1 MATIAMHTSMWMY
14 RLGKAKP
21 AQDLPMQT
29 KVEEDESSSWNMGVG
44 GNEHAGSRFGQIGQR
59 HGEEAGD
66 SPISSR
72 SLRGA
77 ADYNKSKRVPRSAAI
92 ESRDSFLVTSA
103 SNASNGSNGTK
114 GAKGAN
120 RANRAKRTNASDLAL
135 SDSQVA
141 PGNMI
146 EVAGAM
152 TGKEGGV

>member
-44 GNEHAGSRFGQIGQR
+44 GNEHAGSRFG
-59 HGEEAGD
+59 HEEAGD

-103 SNASNGSNGTK
+103 SSASNGSNGTK

>member
-1 MATIAMHTSMWMY
+1 
-14 RLGKAKP
+14 
-21 AQDLPMQT
+21 MQT

-103 SNASNGSNGTK
+103 SNGSNGTK